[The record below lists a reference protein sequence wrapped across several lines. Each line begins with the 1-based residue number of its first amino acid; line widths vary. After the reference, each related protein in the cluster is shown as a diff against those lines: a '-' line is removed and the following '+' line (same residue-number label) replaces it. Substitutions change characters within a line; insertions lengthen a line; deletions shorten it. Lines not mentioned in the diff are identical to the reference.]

1 MRMRIILIIVYIGF
15 CIFLF
20 ERQAL
25 LSEFLVDKI
34 YLAKFIKLTLP
45 LAIPA
50 FIYFYSKQKDIKNQ
64 QDIEKNR
71 ERQYEKELEDKKELE
86 KQRRKEDF
94 EKTLSSYSLI
104 DDKIIVHNKEGLP
117 TLNAKITYIFR

>member
-1 MRMRIILIIVYIGF
+1 MRIILIIVYIGF

-94 EKTLSSYSLI
+94 EKTLSSYSLG
-104 DDKIIVHNKEGLP
+104 HL
-117 TLNAKITYIFR
+117 